1 MRHHLPRLMGGTVE
15 VRIAGIP
22 AKVEAVYTRGYPY
35 PEDPDNP
42 SELEIRDILD
52 RKGYKAKWLED
63 KLDKM
68 DKGEYQRFEDDVVE
82 ALVNIYEANLQE
94 AEEARAERFEI

>member
-1 MRHHLPRLMGGTVE
+1 MRNHLPRLMGATVD

-22 AKVEAVYTRGYPY
+22 CKVEAVYTRGYPY

-52 RKGYKAKWLED
+52 RKGYKAKWLER
-63 KLDKM
+63 KLDNM
-68 DKGEYQRFEDDVVE
+68 SNIEYSRFEDAVID
-82 ALVNIYEANLQE
+82 ALVEDYEADHQE
-94 AEEARAERFEI
+94 AAEAAAERRMI